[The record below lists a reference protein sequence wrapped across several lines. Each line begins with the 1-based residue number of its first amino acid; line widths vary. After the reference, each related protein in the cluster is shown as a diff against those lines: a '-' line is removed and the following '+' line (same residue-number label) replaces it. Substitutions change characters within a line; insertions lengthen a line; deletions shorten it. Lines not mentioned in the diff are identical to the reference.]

1 MQQNHTFPVKGVN
14 RPKTELGQAKFNRLV
29 VEAEKLFT
37 DRSFFDVS
45 VSDICKAA
53 GTAVGT
59 FYIYFTGK
67 TDLYRYLVTRYKHE
81 IKHALAK
88 AIQGCTTRAEKE
100 RAGIRCFV
108 KYAVANPTVYN
119 IIWGCLAVER
129 EMFVD
134 YYVSFA
140 RSYCKALS
148 QNPEALTS
156 EDVTSL
162 AYMLMGITNFLGL
175 RAIFEGMTDA
185 EIDRAIDETVMTVLT
200 KGMFRSE

>member
-1 MQQNHTFPVKGVN
+1 MSQNQNFFVKGVN
-14 RPKTELGQAKFNRLV
+14 LPKTELGQAKFDRLV
-29 VEAEKLFT
+29 KEAESLFT
-37 DRSFFDVS
+37 AKSFFDVS
-45 VSDICKAA
+45 VADICRAA

-67 TDLYRYLVTRYKHE
+67 TDLYRYLIAHYKHE
-81 IKHALAK
+81 IKHALAL
-88 AIQGCTTRAEKE
+88 AIKSCTTRAQKE
-100 RAGIRCFV
+100 REGIRCFV

-140 RSYCKALS
+140 NSYCKALS
-148 QNPEALTS
+148 QDPDALKN

-175 RAIFEGMTDA
+175 RAIFENMSEE
-185 EIDRAIDETVMTVLT
+185 EIDSTIDNAVTTVLT
-200 KGMFRSE
+200 KGMFQS